1 MLRTMK
7 RLTAL
12 SFGTR
17 QPEDS
22 QKTRLTYSTETSEN
36 TNRQSFIHVHLCL
49 CIRNRRTQ
57 TPVARFKASSFKV
70 VRGANPARSKALP
83 VKNHT
88 RSHRACCDGEPDAT
102 TGANAA
108 RRARNRTIQ
117 FRTSQTHRHRRIAS
131 IASSSSSSSS
141 SCIHTWPDSS
151 PSENLV
157 VHHPRRVAS
166 TLSNTY
172 VSSRP
177 GGLVAAVGTA
187 LLRHLRVLKQTYS
200 RRRRR
205 LTSSSV
211 SIFPAESRAT
221 VVRIESTTR
230 GRSSDD
236 TREEDET
243 RVRINS
249 NHSLASSSS
258 CSFKSSSSSHTHT
271 YLSTRVRER
280 RSRRIGASLLNSSGK
295 HSFFTFGHL
304 SRLKSYTVCTPFTFA
319 HRCACVLICIP

>member
-1 MLRTMK
+1 MK

-36 TNRQSFIHVHLCL
+36 TNRQSFIHVYICL

-57 TPVARFKASSFKV
+57 TLVARFTASPFKV
-70 VRGANPARSKALP
+70 VRGGLPRAKALT

-88 RSHRACCDGEPDAT
+88 RSHQTCFDGEPDAT
-102 TGANAA
+102 PGANTA

-117 FRTSQTHRHRRIAS
+117 LRTPRTHHHHRIAS
-131 IASSSSSSSS
+131 IASSSSSRASNPRR
-141 SCIHTWPDSS
+141 IHPRPDSS

-211 SIFPAESRAT
+211 SIFPAESRAM
-221 VVRIESTTR
+221 VRIESTTR
-230 GRSSDD
+230 GRSSND

-243 RVRINS
+243 RVRMNS
-249 NHSLASSSS
+249 NPSLASSSSS
-258 CSFKSSSSSHTHT
+258 CSFKSSSSHTHAHVPFDA
-271 YLSTRVRER
+271 SEREAFSSHRRVALELEREILVFGIR
-280 RSRRIGASLLNSSGK
+280 
-295 HSFFTFGHL
+295 TFE
-304 SRLKSYTVCTPFTFA
+304 
-319 HRCACVLICIP
+319 

>member
-1 MLRTMK
+1 MK

-22 QKTRLTYSTETSEN
+22 QKTRLTYSTERSEN
-36 TNRQSFIHVHLCL
+36 TNRQSFIHVNLCL
-49 CIRNRRTQ
+49 CIRNRRAQ
-57 TPVARFKASSFKV
+57 TLVARFKASHFKG
-70 VRGANPARSKALP
+70 VRDANPAREGLDSQT
-83 VKNHT
+83 HT
-88 RSHRACCDGEPDAT
+88 RSHRVETAHPT
-102 TGANAA
+102 R
-108 RRARNRTIQ
+108 RRART
-117 FRTSQTHRHRRIAS
+117 RRDARETERFNLERSERVVIVAS
-131 IASSSSSSSS
+131 RPSRRRRVRPARLRPR
-141 SCIHTWPDSS
+141 PDSS

-177 GGLVAAVGTA
+177 GGLVTAVRTA

-211 SIFPAESRAT
+211 SIFPARERAMFDARCGSRAPPA
-221 VVRIESTTR
+221 VVRRTIHEKKTRR
-230 GRSSDD
+230 GRELIQILPSRPRRRRCR
-236 TREEDET
+236 TR
-243 RVRINS
+243 
-249 NHSLASSSS
+249 A
-258 CSFKSSSSSHTHT
+258 HT

-280 RSRRIGASLLNSSGK
+280 RSRRVGASLLNSSGE
-295 HSFFTFGHL
+295 HSFLPFGHL
-304 SRLKSYTVCTPFTFA
+304 SSLKYYTVFNVFTFVYKFVMDLTFIA
-319 HRCACVLICIP
+319 

>member
-36 TNRQSFIHVHLCL
+36 TNRQSFIHVYLCL

-57 TPVARFKASSFKV
+57 TPVARFNASSFNV
-70 VRGANPARSKALP
+70 VRGANPARRPSCQSK
-83 VKNHT
+83 T
-88 RSHRACCDGEPDAT
+88 TPDPTERVVTANP

-108 RRARNRTIQ
+108 RRARTRTIQ
-117 FRTSQTHRHRRIAS
+117 FRTFRTHRHRRIAS

-141 SCIHTWPDSS
+141 CIHPRPDSS

-211 SIFPAESRAT
+211 SIFPAESRERWCGSRAPPA
-221 VVRIESTTR
+221 VVRPTIHEKKTR
-230 GRSSDD
+230 RG
-236 TREEDET
+236 
-243 RVRINS
+243 
-249 NHSLASSSS
+249 
-258 CSFKSSSSSHTHT
+258 
-271 YLSTRVRER
+271 
-280 RSRRIGASLLNSSGK
+280 
-295 HSFFTFGHL
+295 
-304 SRLKSYTVCTPFTFA
+304 
-319 HRCACVLICIP
+319 